1 MEPRELLKKL
11 HPNQFSDSK
20 IVDKTN
26 CPRELLDFYLSR
38 LSEENKHF
46 DFENFIRKLLENE
59 VCPNLI
65 EETGPAGGGDGKV
78 DTENYPVSADIQKF
92 WLYGLNETNEKWGFA
107 ISLKKKWKE
116 KCDSDIKKIIG
127 TNREYKKIFFITNQ
141 SIKNDKRLEYQDNKK
156 KETGLEIIIFDK
168 TWILDKALKP
178 KNIDLTKILNITQ
191 PLQENQIGPNDLKK
205 QIRIE
210 EIQKKLDDY
219 SAQKIVNQEVID
231 LSIESAILSRDLEE
245 NEVIV
250 TGKFSRALRLAKE
263 KNNSV
268 AQKEILYDLAWY
280 YHWWIN
286 DDINFE
292 KYYKEYQDEVIKEK
306 NIDEILELANLW
318 TLAFARKTNKD
329 ALKEETDFLLSLLIE
344 KENSKSVVTQ
354 LKAKTRLCFI
364 RIFLEEDINDQFNNL
379 IDIVK
384 EATKYKEYDFIV
396 VAKMIE
402 NLLPVFKGNK
412 IFVELYD
419 LITDNLTTRKGD
431 IQRAQMYLNRAK
443 LLSQDNEN
451 YEAINLLGKC
461 LTLLYKEETSGKLVE
476 TYVNIAANFDAI
488 GLPYAAKNYY
498 IAAVTLFVDLFLKEN
513 ELEPISIKILGRIIE
528 LELCSGNVE
537 LVTQWVYVKNMLV
550 SILLEK
556 NITYSKDDEE
566 EHLLQVDAILA
577 VEILKTKFEDFK
589 KLDKMIFNC
598 SKSGLISS
606 EIMAKYV
613 LGEYDEEILEECSGD
628 KVKIDTLISD
638 FYNESLTK
646 QISLPRYNNEK
657 EEMIISKICG
667 NNIKINFVATS
678 LSRRFAEFIAALLE
692 NSFATVHAYKAYMR
706 GDILIDLQ
714 EKSSGVFNVDYSF
727 DGIDTYTIILD
738 SIDMYDI
745 SIENHKI
752 ITNAL
757 FKILANIFAVNF
769 IYDNYEEAF

>member
-250 TGKFSRALRLAKE
+250 TDKFSRALRLAKE

-286 DDINFE
+286 DDINF
-292 KYYKEYQDEVIKEK
+292 
-306 NIDEILELANLW
+306 
-318 TLAFARKTNKD
+318 
-329 ALKEETDFLLSLLIE
+329 
-344 KENSKSVVTQ
+344 
-354 LKAKTRLCFI
+354 
-364 RIFLEEDINDQFNNL
+364 
-379 IDIVK
+379 
-384 EATKYKEYDFIV
+384 
-396 VAKMIE
+396 
-402 NLLPVFKGNK
+402 
-412 IFVELYD
+412 
-419 LITDNLTTRKGD
+419 
-431 IQRAQMYLNRAK
+431 
-443 LLSQDNEN
+443 
-451 YEAINLLGKC
+451 
-461 LTLLYKEETSGKLVE
+461 
-476 TYVNIAANFDAI
+476 
-488 GLPYAAKNYY
+488 
-498 IAAVTLFVDLFLKEN
+498 
-513 ELEPISIKILGRIIE
+513 
-528 LELCSGNVE
+528 
-537 LVTQWVYVKNMLV
+537 
-550 SILLEK
+550 
-556 NITYSKDDEE
+556 
-566 EHLLQVDAILA
+566 
-577 VEILKTKFEDFK
+577 
-589 KLDKMIFNC
+589 
-598 SKSGLISS
+598 
-606 EIMAKYV
+606 
-613 LGEYDEEILEECSGD
+613 
-628 KVKIDTLISD
+628 
-638 FYNESLTK
+638 
-646 QISLPRYNNEK
+646 
-657 EEMIISKICG
+657 
-667 NNIKINFVATS
+667 
-678 LSRRFAEFIAALLE
+678 
-692 NSFATVHAYKAYMR
+692 
-706 GDILIDLQ
+706 
-714 EKSSGVFNVDYSF
+714 
-727 DGIDTYTIILD
+727 
-738 SIDMYDI
+738 
-745 SIENHKI
+745 
-752 ITNAL
+752 
-757 FKILANIFAVNF
+757 
-769 IYDNYEEAF
+769 